1 MLLLDYMGSMVGFSA
16 LTKTAV
22 PRETISKA
30 EAKIFNCFGIIFK
43 PSMLSHFRKVL
54 NLGNVFC
61 GRLL

>member
-1 MLLLDYMGSMVGFSA
+1 MLLLDCMGSMVGFA
-16 LTKTAV
+16 LTETTA
-22 PRETISKA
+22 PKETISKA
-30 EAKIFNCFGIIFK
+30 AAKIFNCFGIIFK